1 MIQDVSMAA
10 STEGM
15 ATTTASF
22 LEAPWFSRA
31 VAFSTRTAESWKP
44 MVKYTNQS
52 VKYNTM
58 VELPLLVPKI
68 WVQVQVRTTILY
80 YSN

>member
-1 MIQDVSMAA
+1 MIQDVPMAA

-15 ATTTASF
+15 GTTTASF

-44 MVKYTNQS
+44 MEQFNECKCFY
-52 VKYNTM
+52 
-58 VELPLLVPKI
+58 
-68 WVQVQVRTTILY
+68 
-80 YSN
+80 